1 MSRLSAS
8 KPKLT
13 RMTSPLRNGYRRIEW
28 DKSKRWVF
36 GLDRLDIS
44 SPGWGEP
51 LTVLEK
57 AVLGGIEQKKKNLVL
72 FPEVSKN
79 VL

>member
-1 MSRLSAS
+1 MGLWVR
-8 KPKLT
+8 PV
-13 RMTSPLRNGYRRIEW
+13 RHIEPW
-28 DKSKRWVF
+28 M
-36 GLDRLDIS
+36 
-44 SPGWGEP
+44 GEP

-57 AVLGGIEQKKKNLVL
+57 AVLGGIEQKKKNLLL

>member
-1 MSRLSAS
+1 MGVWVR
-8 KPKLT
+8 PV
-13 RMTSPLRNGYRRIEW
+13 RHIEPW
-28 DKSKRWVF
+28 
-36 GLDRLDIS
+36 
-44 SPGWGEP
+44 
-51 LTVLEK
+51 TVLEK